1 MFGSVRIFT
10 FLFLSLAL
18 PAAMSLAGSGPGNPS
33 GDESRPGAEPGSYAD
48 SLSIRLDFAPG
59 ESHGLMVC
67 PHRDVQRPKIALVL
81 SGGGA
86 RGAAQIGVL
95 KVLERY
101 HIPVDFIAATSMGAI
116 VGGLYAAGYS
126 ASEIEK
132 IALTTNW
139 DEVLSLS
146 DETKRTD
153 LFMEQ
158 KLARDRTLIAI
169 RFQGLEPVIP
179 IAVSSGQRLTDWLN
193 REILQAPYHAYPD
206 FDALKIPF
214 RAIATDLVS
223 GKRVVMSDGPLP
235 EAIRASAT
243 TPLLYNPI
251 ERDGMRLIDGGL
263 LANVPV
269 DVARRQGMDIVLAVN
284 TTSGLR
290 TADEMRAPWQAVDQM
305 MGISMAVLNAQ
316 QLKDADLVITP
327 DLGQRLTYDL
337 RGLDTVIAQGE
348 RSAEEKIPEI
358 LRLIEQRKRWRE
370 LSANQMRDFE
380 RPTVEITGG
389 VIPDL
394 LAADIKGDASR
405 TVLSEGEIRSHLR
418 AIYAVGDFRDVRAD
432 IMRDSAGT
440 KIRYVLTPNPRLMSV
455 SLRGCELISPDSLK
469 AVFGPMI
476 GKVINYQVGVHAL
489 EEVLR
494 LYRKHGYSLA
504 RIDSTQFIDSTGAL
518 RLALDEGIISTI
530 NVEGGIRT
538 QDEFVL
544 KEFTLKPGEIF
555 NIDKADRGVAN
566 ISSTTLF
573 EYVYLE
579 VSYAGGKPD
588 LTIRLKE
595 RPSQLVRLG
604 FRADNERHLQGL
616 VDIRDENFQG
626 SGMELGGTASGGD
639 RNSNFTLDYKAPRL
653 FGTYLSL
660 SANTFYRTYNTYVYA
675 DEPMTEPNH
684 WNRVQVGEYEDIRYG
699 ASVGLS
705 SQLERL
711 GNATAELIL
720 QNVRL
725 KNIENAA
732 DLEEQYR
739 LVTIRAGTIVDSKD
753 NYPFAN
759 SGVGL
764 SMFYEF
770 ASQGLGSEVGYNA
783 LSVMWENYST
793 WGTRHTFHPKVTMC
807 FADRTMP
814 LSQQFRLGGRDSFFG
829 LREDDQRGR
838 ELLLLNLEYRF
849 LFPFKLLFDTYL
861 RVRYDLGSIS
871 SVPEQIK
878 FSTLSHGL
886 GVELALRTPIGPASI
901 GVGRSFKL
909 SKDLPENPVQ
919 WGPFLFYFA
928 LGYDF

>member
-1 MFGSVRIFT
+1 MFGIVRVST
-10 FLFLSLAL
+10 FLPLCLAL
-18 PAAMSLAGSGPGNPS
+18 SILSVGAGT
-33 GDESRPGAEPGSYAD
+33 RPDVVAEAQTYPD
-48 SLSIRLDFAPG
+48 SISIRLQFEPG
-59 ESHGLMVC
+59 MSHGLMVC
-67 PHRDVQRPKIALVL
+67 PHREVRRPKIALVL

-101 HIPVDFIAATSMGAI
+101 QIPIDFIAATSMGAI

-126 ASEIEK
+126 AAEIEK

-153 LFMEQ
+153 LFLDQ
-158 KLARDRTLIAI
+158 KLARDRTLLAI

-179 IAVSSGQRLTDWLN
+179 IAVSSGQRLTDFLN
-193 REILQAPYHAYPD
+193 REMLQALYHPYPD

-223 GKRVVMSDGPLP
+223 GKRVVMSDGPLA

-316 QLKDADLVITP
+316 QLKDADVVITP
-327 DLGQRLTYDL
+327 DLGKRLTYDL

-358 LRLIEQRKRWRE
+358 LRLIDQRVRWQE
-370 LSANQMRDFE
+370 LSADQMKQFDH
-380 RPTVEITGG
+380 PTVEITGG
-389 VIPDL
+389 TVPGL
-394 LAADIKGDASR
+394 LAAQISGDTSR
-405 TVLSEGEIRSHLR
+405 ATLSEGEIRSHLR
-418 AIYAVGDFRDVRAD
+418 EIYATGDFRDVRAD
-432 IMRDSAGT
+432 ITRDSTGT
-440 KIRYVLTPNPRLMSV
+440 RIRYVLTPNPKLMFV
-455 SLRGCELISPDSLK
+455 TLQGCSLIPADSIK
-469 AVFGPMI
+469 AVFKPMI
-476 GKVINYQVGVHAL
+476 GRVINYQAGVAGL
-489 EEVLR
+489 EQVLR
-494 LYRKHGYSLA
+494 LYREQGYSLA
-504 RIDSTQFIDSTGAL
+504 RFDSVHFTESTGEL
-518 RLALDEGIISTI
+518 QLTLDEGIINAV

-538 QDEFVL
+538 QDAFVL
-544 KEFTLKPGEIF
+544 KEFAIKQGEIF
-555 NIDKADRGVAN
+555 NIDRVDRGVAN

-573 EYVYLE
+573 EFVYLE
-579 VSYAGGKPD
+579 VSYSAGKPD

-616 VDIRDENFQG
+616 LDIRDENFQG

-639 RNSNFTLDYKAPRL
+639 RNSNFTLEYKAHRL
-653 FGTYLSL
+653 FDTYLSL
-660 SANTFYRTYNTYVYA
+660 SADAFYRTYDTYVYA
-675 DEPMTEPNH
+675 DAPMTEENR
-684 WNRVQVGEYEDIRYG
+684 WKRVQVGEYEDIRYG
-699 ASVGLS
+699 ATVSFG

-711 GNATAELIL
+711 GNATAELTV

-725 KNIENAA
+725 KNTENAA

-739 LVTIRAGTIVDSKD
+739 LVTLRAGTVVDSKD
-753 NYPFAN
+753 AYPFAN

-770 ASQGLGSEVGYNA
+770 AAPGLGSDVGYNA
-783 LSVMWENYST
+783 LSVMWESYST
-793 WGTRHTFHPKVTMC
+793 WGGRHTLHPKITLGI
-807 FADRTMP
+807 ADRTMP
-814 LSQQFRLGGRDSFFG
+814 LSQQFRLGGRDTFFG

-838 ELLLLNLEYRF
+838 ELILLNLEYRF

-861 RVRYDLGSIS
+861 RLRYDIGSIS
-871 SVPEQIK
+871 AVPEELK
-878 FSTLSHGL
+878 FSTLRHGL
-886 GVELALRTPIGPASI
+886 GAELALRTPIGPASI
-901 GVGRSFKL
+901 GVGRSFNL
-909 SKDLPENPVQ
+909 SKNLPQNPVQ